1 MFTKNEKR
9 TCIIRKACEIFSLYF
24 MAELRACIVLFCHG
38 IFHKQSSSVID
49 GPRLSFILRADMCL
63 MCVRGSCIAL
73 PSMVCHFI
81 VFMPER
87 RSTMKTDILKLA
99 EETSGMPEDNF
110 FTIEGVKLTDEAVDL
125 LYDLQDDDNSNIES
139 LLDGIYEVEEIV
151 LNPASDTSYGDRL
164 VMMQTLRDIRH
175 LFELLRVIPGHKY

>member
-1 MFTKNEKR
+1 
-9 TCIIRKACEIFSLYF
+9 
-24 MAELRACIVLFCHG
+24 
-38 IFHKQSSSVID
+38 
-49 GPRLSFILRADMCL
+49 
-63 MCVRGSCIAL
+63 
-73 PSMVCHFI
+73 
-81 VFMPER
+81 
-87 RSTMKTDILKLA
+87 MKTDILKLA

-151 LNPASDTSYGDRL
+151 LTPASDTSYGDRL

-175 LFELLRVIPGHKY
+175 LLDLLKVRSASGH

>member
-24 MAELRACIVLFCHG
+24 MAELRECIVLFCHG

-63 MCVRGSCIAL
+63 MCVRGSCVAL
-73 PSMVCHFI
+73 PSMVCHFV

-87 RSTMKTDILKLA
+87 RFAMKINGL
-99 EETSGMPEDNF
+99 
-110 FTIEGVKLTDEAVDL
+110 KLTDEALDNL
-125 LYDLQDDDNSNIES
+125 RTLQEDNNSTINGLQE
-139 LLDGIYEVEEIV
+139 GIYEIEELV
-151 LNPASDTSYGDRL
+151 LNPEADASYGDRL